1 MLYVA
6 HSLPRRFVRISQL
19 FSALVLTGVC
29 SLPFVPS
36 FAYAQIG
43 NDAADTVASSA
54 GFSSMSVYEIIGTL
68 INVFLGLLGVV
79 FLLLVLYA
87 GFLWMTAGG
96 DDKQVDKAKKML
108 INATVGLVITLSAYA
123 ITTFVI
129 NWISEGTGL
138 GGDGSRSSGG
148 VSVERLSG
156 SLGSGALRDHY
167 PLRNATDVA
176 RNTRIIV
183 TFRDAMDIESFIS
196 GYDTAGTPTDVS
208 DDTVATAILSENISI
223 YQTADG
229 IETALTAVSVAF
241 SDDLKTFVFDP
252 TEYLGS
258 STESASYTVFLSPN
272 ILDAN
277 ADEVFTGSD
286 SSGYEWSFET
296 GTTIDT
302 TAPTVQSIIPA
313 AGGTYAR
320 NITVQITFDEAV
332 DPTTASGIRT
342 ASGDY
347 DTIQTYGLDEVPLE
361 GTYEISNGYR
371 TVTFTPIDDCGTNSC
386 GEIMYCLPA
395 TETMGVNV
403 AAATPGTSPPQI
415 DGLPDGIADVSANA
429 LDGNGDGTAGD
440 DYTWSFYT
448 TAATELTGAAILSTT
463 PNLSD
468 PENVA
473 LDQTISVIFD
483 DVMLMNTVTSDEI
496 VLTNTELLSDT
507 SHEMWYRF
515 DGTALDSLSA
525 EITDPEVA
533 QTQTLVEINHGTFL
547 ESIDGKTYVYGV
559 TVGDGV
565 KNQYQNCFAP
575 AEGPS
580 DTGGTC
586 AGPYC
591 CNGVASSTA
600 CTLF

>member
-1 MLYVA
+1 MLYAA
-6 HSLPRRFVRISQL
+6 HSLPRCFVRISQL
-19 FSALVLTGVC
+19 FFALLLAGVC

-43 NDAADTVASSA
+43 DSAAGAVASSA
-54 GFSSMSVYEIIGTL
+54 GLSTSSVYEILGTL
-68 INVFLGLLGVV
+68 INVFLSLLGIV

-96 DDKQVDKAKKML
+96 DDKQVDKARKML
-108 INATVGLVITLSAYA
+108 VNATVGLVITISAYA

-129 NWISEGTGL
+129 NWISEGTGI
-138 GGDGSRSSGG
+138 GGNGSGSNGG

-167 PLRNATDVA
+167 PSRNATNIA

-183 TFRDAMDIESFIS
+183 SFRDAMDIESFIN

-208 DDTVATAILSENISI
+208 DDTVATAILSENVSI
-223 YQTADG
+223 YQTANG
-229 IETALTAVSVAF
+229 IETALTNVSVAF

-252 TEYLGS
+252 EEYLGS
-258 STESASYTVFLSPN
+258 PTGSVSYTVFLSPN

-277 ADEVFTGSD
+277 ADKVFTGTN

-296 GTTIDT
+296 GTIIDV
-302 TAPTVQSIIPA
+302 TAPTITSIVPA

-320 NITVQITFDEAV
+320 NIAVQITFSEAV

-342 ASGDY
+342 SSGDY
-347 DTIQTYGLDEVPLE
+347 DIIQTYGSDLSPLQ
-361 GTYEISNGYR
+361 GTYEISNGYT
-371 TVTFTPIDDCGTNSC
+371 TVTFTPTDNCGTNSC
-386 GEIMYCLPA
+386 GETMYCLPA
-395 TETMGVNV
+395 SQNMGVNI
-403 AAATPGTSPPQI
+403 AAATPGTSPPQV
-415 DGLPDGIADVSANA
+415 DAYPYDGIVDISANA
-429 LDGNGDGTAGD
+429 LDGNGDGVSGD
-440 DYTWSFYT
+440 DYSWAFAT
-448 TAATELTGAAILSTT
+448 TSAVELGGAAIVSIT
-463 PNLSD
+463 PDISQ
-468 PENVA
+468 ENVP
-473 LDQTISVIFD
+473 LDQVISIVFD
-483 DVMLMNTVTSDEI
+483 DVMLANTLTGSEL
-496 VLTNTELLSDT
+496 VLTNTEVSANT

-515 DGTALDSLSA
+515 SSTALDASNA
-525 EITDPEVA
+525 EVTSDTQV
-533 QTQTLVEINHGTFL
+533 QTQTLVEISHGTFL
-547 ESIDGKTYVYGV
+547 ESVNGKTYMYGV
-559 TVGDGV
+559 TVGEGV

-580 DTGGTC
+580 DSGGTC
-586 AGPYC
+586 TGPYC

>member
-1 MLYVA
+1 M
-6 HSLPRRFVRISQL
+6 RISQL

-29 SLPFVPS
+29 SLPFVPV
-36 FAYAQIG
+36 FAYAQIDNG
-43 NDAADTVASSA
+43 AADTVASNA
-54 GFSSMSVYEIIGTL
+54 GFSSMSVYEILGTL

-96 DDKQVDKAKKML
+96 DDKQVDKAKKIL
-108 INATVGLVITLSAYA
+108 INATVGLVITLSAFA
-123 ITTFVI
+123 ITTFIV
-129 NWISEGTGL
+129 NWISDATGV
-138 GGDGSRSSGG
+138 GGDGSSANGG

-176 RNTRIIV
+176 RNTSIIV
-183 TFRDAMDIESFIS
+183 TFRDAMNIESFID

-208 DDTVATAILSENISI
+208 NDTVATAILSDNISI
-223 YQTADG
+223 YQTANG
-229 IETALTAVSVAF
+229 IETALTDVSVAF

-252 TEYLGS
+252 ATYLGS
-258 STESASYTVFLSPN
+258 STESVSYTVFLSPN

-277 ADEVFTGSD
+277 DEAVFTGSE

-296 GTTIDT
+296 GTTIDST
-302 TAPTVQSIIPA
+302 PPTVQSIVPA

-361 GTYEISNGYR
+361 GTYEISNGYT
-371 TVTFTPIDDCGTNSC
+371 TVTFTPVDDCGTNSC
-386 GEIMYCLPA
+386 GETMYCLPA
-395 TETMGVNV
+395 SESMGVNV
-403 AAATPGTSPPQI
+403 AAATPGTSPPQV
-415 DGLPDGIADVSANA
+415 DVYPYDGIADVSANA
-429 LDGNGDGTAGD
+429 LDGNGDGTSGD
-440 DYTWSFYT
+440 DYSWTFT
-448 TAATELTGAAILSTT
+448 TTSATELGGAAIISIT
-463 PNLSD
+463 PDIS
-468 PENVA
+468 EESVS
-473 LDQTISVIFD
+473 LDQTISILFD
-483 DVMLMNTVTSDEI
+483 DVMLANTITSDEI
-496 VLTNTELLSDT
+496 ILTNTELSTET

-515 DGTALDSLSA
+515 SSTALDASS
-525 EITDPEVA
+525 TEVTSDTQA
-533 QTQTLVEINHGTFL
+533 QTQTLVEVSHGTFL
-547 ESIDGKTYVYGV
+547 ESLDGKTYVYGV

-580 DTGGTC
+580 DTGGICT
-586 AGPYC
+586 GPYC

>member
-1 MLYVA
+1 MVYAA
-6 HSLPRRFVRISQL
+6 HSLSRCFVRISQL
-19 FSALVLTGVC
+19 FFVLLFTGVC
-29 SLPFVPS
+29 SSFFVPS

-43 NDAADTVASSA
+43 DSAAEAVASSA
-54 GFSSMSVYEIIGTL
+54 GFSTSSVYEILGTL

-123 ITTFVI
+123 ITTFIV

-138 GGDGSRSSGG
+138 NGNGSSSNGGI
-148 VSVERLSG
+148 SVERLSG
-156 SLGSGALRDHY
+156 ALGSGALRDHY
-167 PLRNATDVA
+167 PNRNATDIA

-183 TFRDAMDIESFIS
+183 TFKDAMDIESFIT

-223 YQTADG
+223 YRTADG
-229 IETALTAVSVAF
+229 IEAALTAVSVAF

-252 TEYLGS
+252 SEYLGS
-258 STESASYTVFLSPN
+258 STESVSYTVFLSPN

-302 TAPTVQSIIPA
+302 TPPTIKSVIPA

-332 DPTTASGIRT
+332 DPTVASGIRT
-342 ASGDY
+342 VDGDY
-347 DTIQTYGLDEVPLE
+347 DTIQTYGSDLAPLE
-361 GTYEISNGYR
+361 GTYEISNGYT
-371 TVTFTPIDDCGTNSC
+371 TVTFTPVDDCGTNSC
-386 GEIMYCLPA
+386 GETIYCLPA
-395 TETMGVNV
+395 SESMGVSV
-403 AAATPGTSPPQI
+403 AAATPGTSPPQV
-415 DGLPDGIADVSANA
+415 DSYPYDGIVDISANA
-429 LDGNGDGTAGD
+429 LDGNGDGTSGD
-440 DYTWSFYT
+440 DYSWSFIT
-448 TAATELTGAAILSTT
+448 TSATELGGAAITSIA
-463 PNLSD
+463 PDIS
-468 PENVA
+468 EESVS
-473 LDQTISVIFD
+473 LDQTISILFD
-483 DVMLMNTVTSDEI
+483 DVMLINTVTSDEI
-496 VLTNTELLSDT
+496 VLTNTEVSTDT

-515 DGTALDSLSA
+515 SSTALDSLS
-525 EITDPEVA
+525 TEVISDTQI
-533 QTQTLVEINHGTFL
+533 QTQTLVEISHGTFL
-547 ESIDGKTYVYGV
+547 ESIEGKTYMYGV

-580 DTGGTC
+580 DSGGTC